1 MPVASP
7 PVDQPP
13 TRLDGLTPPS
23 LGRRDG
29 LASRL
34 ERWAAEARVD
44 EAARA
49 RSRERWLRAQAE
61 EEGSLAGVLAD
72 LGEAG
77 AAVTVATRAGGRH
90 GGIVRSVGADFV
102 ALAPA
107 AGPGGE
113 VVVALAAVTA
123 VRTGPGTRRVA
134 GDRRIDAALRLLD
147 VIVGLAAEREQV
159 RVATAGGE
167 AATGVLASVGR
178 DLAVVRGT
186 GDPPAVT
193 YLPLDAIT
201 EIVVGG

>member
-1 MPVASP
+1 
-7 PVDQPP
+7 VDQPR
-13 TRLDGLTPPS
+13 TRLDGPTPPP
-23 LGRRDG
+23 LGRGDG
-29 LASRL
+29 LAGRL

-49 RSRERWLRAQAE
+49 RSRERSLRAQAE

-77 AAVTVATRAGGRH
+77 AAVTVATGAGGRH
-90 GGIVRSVGADFV
+90 RGTVRSVGVDFV
-102 ALAPA
+102 ALAPG
-107 AGPGGE
+107 AGPGAE

-123 VRTGPGTRRVA
+123 VRTGPGARRVV
-134 GDRRIDAALRLLD
+134 GDRRVDAGLRLLD
-147 VIVGLAAEREQV
+147 VIVGLAAERERL
-159 RVATAGGE
+159 RVVTAGGE
-167 AATGVLASVGR
+167 AATGVLVSVGR

-186 GDPPAVT
+186 GDPPAVA